1 MNYKHFSV
9 DERVIL
15 SQLLVSKLFQKKNG
29 KPNLAKIA
37 KVMNKHRS
45 TISREIS
52 RFCSVKYYNA
62 IEEHKKYLKKRKKC
76 IKHIIFS
83 FNALNFL
90 NEKYNYKHWS
100 PQQIC
105 YEYKKIYKIKFPICF
120 KTLYKYIY
128 NGIFSLCKTKLYF
141 KGKKYKTKNN
151 IDKRGQ
157 LNNFKTFLE
166 SKHDKNEFG
175 WFEMDTI
182 VGKDFKSACLVL
194 TEQLTKFSICK
205 KLRSKTAGEVLKTVK
220 NIFKTDI
227 LKKLVKGI
235 ITDNGKEFSEW
246 KEIEKIIKSNVYF
259 CDPGTPTQK
268 PLVERINRDLRHWF
282 PKGVDLDAY
291 SQQYYDEI
299 VNIIN
304 ERPRQCLNWNSAKS
318 LFVNIIQKNLEYI

>member
-62 IEEHKKYLKKRKKC
+62 IEAHKKYLKKRKKC

-100 PQQIC
+100 PEIIC
-105 YEYKKIYKIKFPICF
+105 YAYKREFGIKFPVCF
-120 KTLYKYIY
+120 KTLYKYVFLGLFGL
-128 NGIFSLCKTKLYF
+128 NKRNLYF
-141 KGKKYKTKNN
+141 HGRKNKSKQN
-151 IDKRGQ
+151 IDNRGK
-157 LNNFKTFLE
+157 LSNFRTIAE
-166 SKHDKNEFG
+166 AKHNKNEFG

-182 VGKDFKSACLVL
+182 VGKDFKSVCLVL
-194 TEQLTKFSICK
+194 TEQLTKFEIVK
-205 KLRSKTAGEVLKTVK
+205 KLKDRTPNEVIRVIKS
-220 NIFKTDI
+220 IFKTVNC
-227 LKKLVKGI
+227 KYKC
-235 ITDNGKEFSEW
+235 N
-246 KEIEKIIKSNVYF
+246 KS
-259 CDPGTPTQK
+259 
-268 PLVERINRDLRHWF
+268 INL
-282 PKGVDLDAY
+282 
-291 SQQYYDEI
+291 
-299 VNIIN
+299 
-304 ERPRQCLNWNSAKS
+304 
-318 LFVNIIQKNLEYI
+318 